1 MPWNAGSSAISS
13 AACWTTWNRTSA
25 ADAARGELQAPLNP
39 AVGWA
44 VSSRRSGGLRRLPVP
59 GILSSG
65 LNTIRGSYHMSDI
78 AQTEETSPRYRRRL
92 TTTIKES
99 LRELSIQLSLLNHH
113 VSAHLNLNHIDLDCL
128 DLIHRHGPLSPSAL
142 ARRAGLHPATITG
155 ILDRLQRGGWIT
167 RDRDPNAADRR
178 AVTVRALPD
187 RGQELYGL
195 YSGMNASMDTLFAGY
210 TPPVRWAAGAAE
222 PTGRGQ
228 RAVEI
233 EVIIEIPKGSRNKYE
248 VDHETGEIWLDRML
262 FTATQYPTDYGFVPD
277 TRAEDGDPLDV
288 LVLLDE
294 APFSGCHI
302 RARPVG
308 LFWMPYEKGPDA
320 KVLCVPARDPRWE
333 QVRDIQDLSPHL
345 LDEIAHFFD
354 VYKTLEPGKSSET
367 RGWDSAEVAAVVI
380 DDARRRFGDPS
391 SVATGE

>member
-210 TPPVRWAAGAAE
+210 TDAQLQLIADFLRRTAEAG
-222 PTGRGQ
+222 
-228 RAVEI
+228 
-233 EVIIEIPKGSRNKYE
+233 
-248 VDHETGEIWLDRML
+248 
-262 FTATQYPTDYGFVPD
+262 QYPTDYGFVPD
-277 TRAEDGDPLDV
+277 TLAEDGDPLDV

-294 APFSGCHI
+294 ATFSGCHI
-302 RARPVG
+302 RVRPVG
-308 LFWMPYEKGPDA
+308 LFWMRDEKGPDA